1 MQYINMTET
10 YMRYQ
15 EIAKQHAKDY
25 YAGNKEKI
33 KDMQREKYKKL
44 SNEEKKTHFK
54 AKRMV
59 YTN

>member
-1 MQYINMTET
+1 MTET